1 MREHFMLL
9 EKIADAELFE
19 QDESKQHHTPEDK
32 IPARPVPEAGEKPH
46 DREREH
52 RAGIAVAAAAERD
65 VDIVAKP
72 CAERDVPAAVE
83 LAHRVRGVGQVK
95 VARHRQREHLPE
107 AHRHERIAGKVEI
120 ELQTVAHRAEPCER
134 RRQIFV
140 TDALERCPQRREL
153 VGEQH
158 LEAQTD
164 NKELKA
170 GEYVLARDRAFLQCA
185 APFAAA

>member
-19 QDESKQHHTPEDK
+19 QNESKQHHAPEDK

-52 RAGIAVAAAAERD
+52 RAGIAVSAAAERD

-83 LAHRVRGVGQVK
+83 LAHRARGVGQVK
-95 VARHRQREHLPE
+95 VARYRQREHLPE
-107 AHRHERIAGKVEI
+107 AHRHKRIAGKVKV
-120 ELQTVAHRAEPCER
+120 ELQAVAHRAEPCER
-134 RRQIFV
+134 RR
-140 TDALERCPQRREL
+140 
-153 VGEQH
+153 
-158 LEAQTD
+158 
-164 NKELKA
+164 
-170 GEYVLARDRAFLQCA
+170 
-185 APFAAA
+185 